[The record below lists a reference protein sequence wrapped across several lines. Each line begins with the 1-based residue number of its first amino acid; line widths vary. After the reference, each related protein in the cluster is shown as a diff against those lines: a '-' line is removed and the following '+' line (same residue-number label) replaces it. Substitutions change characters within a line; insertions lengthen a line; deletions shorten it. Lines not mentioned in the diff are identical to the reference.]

1 MRTLWMCLLL
11 ALPALAQD
19 ADELLKKSKA
29 MDAKAE
35 ALLDQGRRAEAFE
48 LLAKAADLRAQA
60 RQAGGTA
67 APGAAEK
74 KTKKTEKTEKPAKKA
89 KAKKKKKKKKAR
101 APDPRQALDTAFE
114 KLDRALKSGDMEGA
128 RAAGHEMRRHLLRW
142 TKQLDAREK
151 RFKDR
156 GPRSVEA
163 RIAALERQVKEL
175 RRMLDHASA
184 PRGATAGKP
193 PRK

>member
-1 MRTLWMCLLL
+1 MKILWACLLL
-11 ALPALAQD
+11 ALPVLAQD
-19 ADELLKKSKA
+19 ADELLKKAKA

-60 RQAGGTA
+60 RKPSGTEV
-67 APGAAEK
+67 PGAAGD
-74 KTKKTEKTEKPAKKA
+74 KTEKTPKAAKRV
-89 KAKKKKKKKKAR
+89 KAKKKKKKGKKVR

-114 KLDRALKSGDMEGA
+114 KLDRALKGGDMEGA
-128 RAAGHEMRRHLLRW
+128 RAAAHEMRRHLLRW

-151 RFKDR
+151 RLKDR

-175 RRMLDHASA
+175 RRMLDRSS
-184 PRGATAGKP
+184 G
-193 PRK
+193 